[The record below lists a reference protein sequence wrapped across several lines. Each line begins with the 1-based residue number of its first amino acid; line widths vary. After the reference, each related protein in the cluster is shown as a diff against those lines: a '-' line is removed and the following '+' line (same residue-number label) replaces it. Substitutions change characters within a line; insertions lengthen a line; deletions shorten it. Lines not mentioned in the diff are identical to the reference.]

1 MCVHRSFIN
10 VIVSKCC
17 IFATS
22 FIITNMATLPIR
34 PPKLNPSIL
43 KGGFWKQIG
52 MIVIATTISLL
63 FTILAAQFLENRHRA
78 KDRRLSAMMVMSNIE
93 IFSRNL
99 EEISAYMAPT
109 DSVATWLLSKPI
121 EELELLPETELDAL
135 MSQATDLL
143 FLTYDKSAENIF
155 SNNIETW
162 KNMGNVQFIDRVGQC
177 FSAMNMTEER
187 WNNWV
192 TEVEGTMRDIKD
204 HPENYEGS
212 TVPVKSIRSEK
223 VRHTLKGIHYWRAWL
238 SYMAATMRY
247 HNLHNMEA
255 IGIGEKE
262 VMEYTDA
269 REKGTENMNAAPNF
283 SDFYSDPISPEN
295 LSTFRELDERLE
307 ELKVLI
313 ESSEN

>member
-1 MCVHRSFIN
+1 MAGKMCVHRSFIN
-10 VIVSKCC
+10 DIVSKCC
-17 IFATS
+17 IFAPS

-43 KGGFWKQIG
+43 KGSFWKQIG

-155 SNNIETW
+155 SNNVETW
-162 KNMGNVQFIDRVGQC
+162 KNVGNMKFIDRVGKC
-177 FSAMNMTEER
+177 FSAMNTVEEY
-187 WNNWV
+187 WNKRVNDV
-192 TEVEGTMRDIKD
+192 NQTILDIKD
-204 HPENYEGS
+204 HPRNYEGS
-212 TVPVKSIRSEK
+212 NLPIKILRTEK
-223 VRHTLKGIHYWRAWL
+223 VRRTLAGIHYLRTYL
-238 SYMAATMRY
+238 TYVAATMRY
-247 HNLHNMEA
+247 HNQHNMEA
-255 IGIGEKE
+255 IGITEQELMDYTNLREQG
-262 VMEYTDA
+262 MENPN
-269 REKGTENMNAAPNF
+269 EAPDF
-283 SDFYSDPISPEN
+283 SDFYSGPISFDS
-295 LSTFRELDERLE
+295 LVTFRELDMYLDS
-307 ELKVLI
+307 LKGL
-313 ESSEN
+313 